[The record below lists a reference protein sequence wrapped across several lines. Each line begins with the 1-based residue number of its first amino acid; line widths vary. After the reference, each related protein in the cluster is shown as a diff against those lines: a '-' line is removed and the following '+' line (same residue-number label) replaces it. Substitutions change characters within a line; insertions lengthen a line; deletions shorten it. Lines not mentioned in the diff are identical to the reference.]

1 MSKRGYSHNREG
13 IMAQNIVGKKYPVAF
28 NNQPMKAGGS
38 GACP

>member
-1 MSKRGYSHNREG
+1 MSKRGFSHNKEG
-13 IMAQNIVGKKYPVAF
+13 IMARNIVVQEYPVAF